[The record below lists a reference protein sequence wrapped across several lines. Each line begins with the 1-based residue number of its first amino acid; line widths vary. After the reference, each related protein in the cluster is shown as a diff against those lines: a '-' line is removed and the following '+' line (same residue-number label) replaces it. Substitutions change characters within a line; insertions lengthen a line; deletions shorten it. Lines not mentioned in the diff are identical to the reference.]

1 MMWIVAILLLW
12 TISFFFAG
20 IEAGLLSVDP
30 VRLRHQVK
38 QGKPAALR
46 LDRLTKQP
54 ERLLVTVLLVTN
66 FANIVGLLLLTKMLV
81 GRFGSAGFLL
91 AVGIAL
97 PIYLFVLGVLPKT
110 LFRRFPFRALAKL
123 GGLLEAIS
131 FLLWP
136 ILEIGER
143 ARNLLLPR
151 RTEARR
157 IFIAREELKQIAVQS
172 EHEGSLT
179 STERAMIHNVVDF
192 RNVRASDVMVPLEK
206 TVTVTAD
213 TSIDEALRLSAA
225 HNVERLPVIS
235 AEGEAT
241 GLINTLDI
249 LFDDARRES
258 LGRYMRRIVTARDVE
273 PAYRIIQRLR
283 AARLGLAAVINADRK
298 LIGIVTAEDAI
309 KRLVQVGGFSAL
321 SAGRSATARC

>member
-1 MMWIVAILLLW
+1 MIWVLAIFLLW

-38 QGKPAALR
+38 QGVPAAQR
-46 LDRLTKQP
+46 LDRLIKQP

-66 FANIVGLLLLTKMLV
+66 CANILGLVILTKLLV
-81 GRFGSAGFLL
+81 TRFGPSGFVIAILS
-91 AVGIAL
+91 AL
-97 PIYLFVLGVLPKT
+97 PIYLFVLSVLPKS

-123 GGLLEAIS
+123 GGVLEGASI
-131 FLLWP
+131 LLWP
-136 ILEIGER
+136 ILEIGETM
-143 ARNLLLPR
+143 RNLLLPR
-151 RTEARR
+151 RAEAGR

-172 EHEGSLT
+172 EREGSLT

-192 RNVRASDVMVPLEK
+192 RNVRAADVMVPLPNA
-206 TVTVTAD
+206 VTVTPE

-225 HNVERLPVIS
+225 HSIDRLPVLS
-235 AEGEAT
+235 EQEEAI
-241 GLINTLDI
+241 GLVNTLEI
-249 LFDDARRES
+249 LFDESRRES
-258 LGRYMRRIVTARDVE
+258 LSRYMRRIVIARDAE

-283 AARLGLAAVINADRK
+283 AARLGLAVVIDSQRK

-309 KRLVQVGGFSAL
+309 KRLVQSV
-321 SAGRSATARC
+321 

>member
-1 MMWIVAILLLW
+1 MIWILAILLLW
-12 TISFFFAG
+12 TVSFFFAG

-38 QGKPAALR
+38 QGRPAALR

-66 FANIVGLLLLTKMLV
+66 FANILGLLILTRLLV
-81 GRFGSAGFLL
+81 SRFGNLGFVL
-91 AVGIAL
+91 ALVIAL
-97 PIYLFVLGVLPKT
+97 PIYLFVLSVLPKS
-110 LFRRFPFRALAKL
+110 LFRRFPFRAVAKL
-123 GGLLEAIS
+123 GGVLEGASI
-131 FLLWP
+131 LLWP
-136 ILEIGER
+136 VLEIGEW

-151 RTEARR
+151 RAESRR

-172 EHEGSLT
+172 EREGSLT

-192 RNVRASDVMVPLEK
+192 RNVRAADVMVPLEK
-206 TVTVTAD
+206 AVTVTPD

-225 HNVERLPVIS
+225 HSVDRLPMIS
-235 AEGEAT
+235 PDGEPI
-241 GLINTLDI
+241 GLVNALDI
-249 LFDDARRES
+249 LFDETRRES
-258 LGRYMRRIVTARDVE
+258 LSRYMRRIVIARDAE

-283 AARLGLAAVINADRK
+283 AARLGLAVVIDAQRK

-309 KRLVQVGGFSAL
+309 KRLVQSV
-321 SAGRSATARC
+321 